1 MKTPDIVIPQH
12 TLDHSEIVKKLNIDA
27 FVVGDDWYGKYD
39 YLKDLGVQV
48 FYFPY
53 GTGVSSSNLKKTIHD
68 SYEANLK
75 SQRQSKPESVKGF
88 GEKNKGDDG
97 KRVLITGGTK
107 GIGRAVAEC
116 LAKAGYSL
124 ILTYAS
130 DKEEALRVAD
140 GLLQQY
146 KVEVLTL
153 QADISDRKSIK
164 KIESFLTGCSMRLD
178 AVIFNAGLTCRD
190 SFEDLD
196 IVEWER
202 VFFANVHFPVFLLQ
216 RIVGLINKGGSIV
229 FTGSLMG
236 IQPHSV
242 SLVYGVTKSAVH
254 ALVKN
259 MVKLWFRM
267 SCV

>member
-1 MKTPDIVIPQH
+1 MM
-12 TLDHSEIVKKLNIDA
+12 E
-27 FVVGDDWYGKYD
+27 
-39 YLKDLGVQV
+39 
-48 FYFPY
+48 
-53 GTGVSSSNLKKTIHD
+53 
-68 SYEANLK
+68 
-75 SQRQSKPESVKGF
+75 
-88 GEKNKGDDG
+88 

-164 KIESFLTGCSMRLD
+164 KIESFLTGCSMR
-178 AVIFNAGLTCRD
+178 D

-196 IVEWER
+196 IVDWER

-259 MVKLWFRM
+259 MVKFLVPYELRVNAVAPGFVDTEWQKTKPAEIRRNIENKVSLGRFCDPEELAEVYRM
-267 SCV
+267 LVENSYFNGEVIVVDGGYSYK